1 MAHKNYSKISTD
13 LRTSKDFVKPEI
25 KEEPVVP
32 VIEEAKEPE
41 EPEKPKFKIGIVCN
55 CERLNVR
62 EEPSIESGIV
72 RVLDKEAEVKVDES
86 KSTKDF
92 YRVTAG
98 DFNGYCMRKFIQI
111 KD

>member
-1 MAHKNYSKISTD
+1 MAHKNYNKISTD
-13 LRTSKDFVKPEI
+13 YKTSRAIPNAEI
-25 KEEPVVP
+25 KEEPITPAV
-32 VIEEAKEPE
+32 EEVKKPE
-41 EPEKPKFKIGIVCN
+41 APKFKIGVVHN

-72 RVLDKEAEVKVDES
+72 RVIDQDMEVKVDES

-92 YRVTAG
+92 YRVIVG
-98 DFNGYCMRKFIQI
+98 DFNGYCMKKFIQI

>member
-13 LRTSKDFVKPEI
+13 LRTPKDFVKPEI

-32 VIEEAKEPE
+32 VVEEAK

-62 EEPSIESGIV
+62 EEAKIESGIV
-72 RVLDKEAEVKVDES
+72 RVINKDFELKVDEE

-92 YRVTAG
+92 YRVIAG
-98 DFNGYCMRKFIQI
+98 DFNGYCMKKFIKI
-111 KD
+111 KG

>member
-13 LRTSKDFVKPEI
+13 MRASKDFVKPEI

-32 VIEEAKEPE
+32 VVEEVK
-41 EPEKPKFKIGIVCN
+41 EPEKPKFKIGFVHN

>member
-1 MAHKNYSKISTD
+1 MAHKNYNKISTD
-13 LRTSKDFVKPEI
+13 YKTTRAIPNAEI

-32 VIEEAKEPE
+32 VVEEVK
-41 EPEKPKFKIGIVCN
+41 EPEKPKFKIGFVHN

-62 EEPSIESGIV
+62 EEPSIKSGIV

-92 YRVTAG
+92 YRVIAG
-98 DFNGYCMRKFIQI
+98 DFNGYCMKKFIQI
-111 KD
+111 KG